1 MADFWNCIHTIG
13 LIQNLLNIKIM
24 IFNKQKEEYIAP
36 SVMVVDVICEA
47 GFKAS
52 SGELTFVDGVDDGW
66 YGL

>member
-1 MADFWNCIHTIG
+1 
-13 LIQNLLNIKIM
+13 M
-24 IFNKQKEEYIAP
+24 IFNKQKEEYTAP

>member
-1 MADFWNCIHTIG
+1 
-13 LIQNLLNIKIM
+13 M
-24 IFNKQKEEYIAP
+24 IFNRQKEEYIAP

-52 SGELTFVDGVDDGW
+52 SGELTFVDGVDEGW

>member
-1 MADFWNCIHTIG
+1 MSLYLQI
-13 LIQNLLNIKIM
+13 LLKIFTIM
-24 IFNKQKEEYIAP
+24 IFNKQNEEYSAP

-52 SGELTFVDGVDDGW
+52 SGEITFVDGVDDGW

>member
-1 MADFWNCIHTIG
+1 
-13 LIQNLLNIKIM
+13 M
-24 IFNKQKEEYIAP
+24 IFKRQKEEYIAP
-36 SVMVVDVICEA
+36 SVMMVDVACEA